1 MSLVSDTHGGVST
14 ITRISNIK
22 RNNPGFEDGEL
33 GVIILGD
40 AGLNFYLNKTDK
52 KHKKM
57 LNNMGVKIY
66 CVRGNHEQRP
76 ELIPGMHLENDF
88 QVGNMTWMEEEFPN
102 IRYFADGGNY
112 VIDGHPTLVIGGAYS
127 VDKYWRLIRAGY
139 TKHDGNIAD
148 PKKCGWFKDE
158 CLTQEEMEPKIHI
171 DVPMPMDYVSM
182 DWIREFEIL
191 APFGK
196 DNTKPVFADKNLR
209 ISRMWI
215 IGKNQNVLRLSLK
228 TENGSPLSAI
238 YFGDIEK
245 MLSYMKNKFGESEVE
260 AAFVGRENQIRMAFV
275 YYPKINVFREME
287 NIQFEIQNY
296 Q

>member
-1 MSLVSDTHGGVST
+1 MIKKWIITGDTHGGVST

-76 ELIPGMHLENDF
+76 ELIPTMHLENDF
-88 QVGNMTWMEEEFPN
+88 QVGNMTWVEEDFPN

-139 TKHDGNIAD
+139 SKNDGDIAD

-158 CLTQEEMEPKIHI
+158 CLTQEEMTTIQESNIGKKFDLVLTHTCPFDWEPTDLFLGCI
-171 DVPMPMDYVSM
+171 DQTTVDTSMEWWMNQVKDTFDWNVWLFGHFHADRIERPHVQQFYMDYEDLDSIWNRWNGECTYADEWDLDKSPYM
-182 DWIREFEIL
+182 ALWDMETDY
-191 APFGK
+191 GK
-196 DNTKPVFADKNLR
+196 KC
-209 ISRMWI
+209 
-215 IGKNQNVLRLSLK
+215 
-228 TENGSPLSAI
+228 
-238 YFGDIEK
+238 
-245 MLSYMKNKFGESEVE
+245 
-260 AAFVGRENQIRMAFV
+260 
-275 YYPKINVFREME
+275 
-287 NIQFEIQNY
+287 
-296 Q
+296 